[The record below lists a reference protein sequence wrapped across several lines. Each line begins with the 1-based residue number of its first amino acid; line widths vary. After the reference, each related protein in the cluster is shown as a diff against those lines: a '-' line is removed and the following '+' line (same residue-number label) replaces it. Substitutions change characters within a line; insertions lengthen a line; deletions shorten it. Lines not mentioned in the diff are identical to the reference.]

1 MGMEHRQFIRL
12 DARLNVS
19 YTIAGT
25 KQLGKALSKN
35 ISGGGVRFVAEHP
48 LEVGARLEVIVHLP
62 SPDMPIRFV
71 GEVMWTKLVTKAD
84 AAGFGGTEVGVR
96 FVEIAPHDAALIKQ
110 YAALYAPPSGS

>member
-1 MGMEHRQFIRL
+1 MGTERRQFIRL
-12 DARLNVS
+12 DTRMNIS

-25 KQLGKALSKN
+25 KQLGTSLSRD
-35 ISGGGVRFVAEHP
+35 IGGGGVRFVAEHP

-110 YAALYAPPSGS
+110 YAAFYAPPPA

>member
-1 MGMEHRQFIRL
+1 MGTERRQFIRL

-25 KQLGKALSKN
+25 KQLGTSLSRDV
-35 ISGGGVRFVAEHP
+35 SGGGVRFVAEHS
-48 LEVGARLEVIVHLP
+48 LDVGARLEVIVHLP
-62 SPDMPIRFV
+62 TPDTAIRFV

-96 FVEIAPHDAALIKQ
+96 FVEITSKDATLIKQ
-110 YAALYAPPSGS
+110 YAAFYAPPPA

>member
-48 LEVGARLEVIVHLP
+48 LEVGGVGRAELRDLP
-62 SPDMPIRFV
+62 PELVDDRVRDV
-71 GEVMWTKLVTKAD
+71 GA
-84 AAGFGGTEVGVR
+84 EVGGDQRVLETR
-96 FVEIAPHDAALIKQ
+96 PRVVVDRRAREH
-110 YAALYAPPSGS
+110 PPEGRTERPRSRHATMVP